1 MLMVPDIDH
10 LILRLIAYRCYRHNV
25 QTGGYHLSIVASA
38 IPVNSLP
45 SLAKCLLL
53 GDPFN

>member
-1 MLMVPDIDH
+1 MLMLPDIDH

-45 SLAKCLLL
+45 ALAKCLLL